1 MLDTFQVYNPLE
13 LNNLLKN
20 ELVIHRLIFTLQEV
34 NIFFFFL
41 ISPETT
47 AHSFKYHLFFYAA
60 VEHKRCTKNNQ
71 YKYTNSAHLSYLSLI
86 FYFYAT
92 EWS

>member
-1 MLDTFQVYNPLE
+1 MLDTFQVYDPLE

-34 NIFFFFL
+34 NIFFSL

-47 AHSFKYHLFFYAA
+47 ACSYKHHLFFYAA

-71 YKYTNSAHLSYLSLI
+71 YKDSNSAHLSYLSLI

-92 EWS
+92 ERS

>member
-34 NIFFFFL
+34 NIFFFFF
-41 ISPETT
+41 S
-47 AHSFKYHLFFYAA
+47 LFPLKLLP
-60 VEHKRCTKNNQ
+60 V
-71 YKYTNSAHLSYLSLI
+71 HLSIICSFMLQ
-86 FYFYAT
+86 
-92 EWS
+92 